1 MRLQGSQTRLG
12 GDISRVKRESAGDGR
27 KRKSV
32 GREATAQRNA
42 RTCTRAYAA
51 LEWWRRRRRAD
62 QGRQAQSLTLAG
74 PESTSA
80 LHVPAPC
87 SIVRM
92 RQGARG
98 QGASV
103 RGGDDGADDRG
114 VCPAACSMLAGA
126 ALRVARGVACVA
138 RSLRGSLT
146 THSPP
151 LLSIPAACTW
161 AFRA

>member
-1 MRLQGSQTRLG
+1 MRVRARAHMQRWSG
-12 GDISRVKRESAGDGR
+12 GGGGGE
-27 KRKSV
+27 
-32 GREATAQRNA
+32 
-42 RTCTRAYAA
+42 
-51 LEWWRRRRRAD
+51 AD

-87 SIVRM
+87 SMVRM

-126 ALRVARGVACVA
+126 ALPCVWRGVACVA

-146 THSPP
+146 T